1 MKTLTPSLKAL
12 PLMLLALGL
21 FTGCESTDGGGS
33 GGSTAVYYGVG
44 LNDPWYY
51 GDYHDDHNII
61 VTPPRPGDRPEA
73 PPTAPPTRPERPSP
87 PPRPEQPIARPE
99 QPMARPTA
107 EPRATAQPM
116 PSIPS
121 MPRPSFRR

>member
-21 FTGCESTDGGGS
+21 FTGCESTDGGSSSAIVS
-33 GGSTAVYYGVG
+33 GYYGVG
-44 LNDPWYY
+44 LYDPWYY

-61 VTPPRPGDRPEA
+61 VTPPRPGERPIAPSRPEQ
-73 PPTAPPTRPERPSP
+73 PLP
-87 PPRPEQPIARPE
+87 PPRPEQPIARP
-99 QPMARPTA
+99 TST
-107 EPRATAQPM
+107 PRATQM

-121 MPRPSFRR
+121 MPRASFRR